1 MSIKIIRVA
10 AGKNST
16 LSHLYINS
24 IFQCFLLEDSIR
36 KEKIRGITCIPEGKY
51 QLRLNTTA
59 GMNQRY
65 KQSYAGLHK
74 GMLEISGIPNF
85 SLVFIHVGNYITD
98 TAGCPLTGHSWA
110 VVKGDFQVQQS
121 AFAYREAYPILL
133 KMIASGNAQL
143 EVINHLQTFLN

>member
-1 MSIKIIRVA
+1 MSIQIIRVA

-16 LSHLYINS
+16 LSHLYINR

-36 KEKIRGITCIPEGKY
+36 KEKIPGITCIPEGHYELKI
-51 QLRLNTTA
+51 NSTA

-65 KQSYAGLHK
+65 KQAYPGLHK
-74 GMLEISGIPNF
+74 GMLEIAGIPNF
-85 SLVFIHVGNYITD
+85 TLVFIHIGNYVSD

-121 AFAYREAYPILL
+121 AFAYKEVYPLLL
-133 KMIASGNAQL
+133 KMIASGNARL
-143 EVINHLQTFLN
+143 EVINHIQTYLN